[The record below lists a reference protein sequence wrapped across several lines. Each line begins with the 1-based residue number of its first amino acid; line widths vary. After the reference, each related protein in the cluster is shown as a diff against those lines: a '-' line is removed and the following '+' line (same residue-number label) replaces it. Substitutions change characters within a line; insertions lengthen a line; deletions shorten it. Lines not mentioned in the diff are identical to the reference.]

1 MRCKRCGWMNPDG
14 AETCLKCEAS
24 LTSSTYTP
32 PVPQAS
38 TPEEQEEKKTMVVQR
53 SAPSEAPKNV
63 KLHCPNCGY
72 PVWSNMSICPQC
84 KYPLEHSDSTDGN
97 DIKPEEPTPTPPQQ
111 SDDTDDSLKKTI
123 NPFLSPRVEEKPLS
137 GPKITLS
144 SGNLSEK
151 GKEPQSRVLHGKE
164 IRLNAEG
171 ETTEDPQETQ
181 TVITLEDGQWYIED
195 KGEVKSTLVLASRR
209 IPIQTGDI
217 FIINDHQCMIVDTD
231 NDE

>member
-1 MRCKRCGWMNPDG
+1 MNPDG
-14 AETCLKCEAS
+14 AETCQKCEAS

-38 TPEEQEEKKTMVVQR
+38 TLEEQDEKKTMVVQR
-53 SAPSEAPKNV
+53 SAPSEASKSV

-84 KYPLEHSDSTDGN
+84 KYPLDHSDSTDGN

-111 SDDTDDSLKKTI
+111 SDDADDSLKKTI
-123 NPFLSPRVEEKPLS
+123 NPFLSPRAEEKPLS
-137 GPKITLS
+137 GPRITLS
-144 SGNLSEK
+144 SNNISEN

-171 ETTEDPQETQ
+171 ETTQDPQETQ
-181 TVITLEDGQWYIED
+181 TVITLEEGQWYIED
-195 KGEVKSTLVLASRR
+195 KGEVKSTLVLASRKM
-209 IPIQTGDI
+209 PIQTGDI